1 MDVRRVGGTGPGRR
15 VTRLVA
21 APWAVWG
28 AAMLVR
34 PGDVTRLVCGGGPA
48 PDSWIVRLLGARL
61 MVQNVVLL
69 VHPTRTV
76 VLAGAGA
83 DTLHAASMV
92 LARRRWPGHARPIWV
107 SGATSTVAALVGV
120 LTAPAAERH

>member
-1 MDVRRVGGTGPGRR
+1 MRARRTSTGRR

-21 APWAVWG
+21 VPGAVWG
-28 AAMLVR
+28 TAMLLR

-61 MVQNVVLL
+61 VVQHVVTL

-76 VLAGAGA
+76 VLAGAGV
-83 DTLHAASMV
+83 DLLHASSMV
-92 LARRRWPGHARPIWV
+92 LARGRWPGHARPIWV
-107 SGATSTVAALVGV
+107 SGASSVGSALAGV
-120 LTAPAAERH
+120 LSAPAAQR